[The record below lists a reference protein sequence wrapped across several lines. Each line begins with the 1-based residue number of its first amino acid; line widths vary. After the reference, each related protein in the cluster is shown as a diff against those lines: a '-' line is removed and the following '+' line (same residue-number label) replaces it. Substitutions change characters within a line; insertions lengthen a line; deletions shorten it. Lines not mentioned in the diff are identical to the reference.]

1 MALKK
6 PPRRKEVTE
15 ADAEALANRLA
26 DRPYGE
32 ERKPSLQPETLT
44 RTTISLP
51 EGLLRELEDRTLAN
65 KRAGVA
71 PKNVSALVRQ
81 ALEMYLKVK

>member
-6 PPRRKEVTE
+6 PQLRKEVTE

-32 ERKPSLQPETLT
+32 EKIKPEMLA

-51 EGLLRELEDRTLAN
+51 EGLLRELEDRALSN
-65 KRAGVA
+65 KRAGVS
-71 PKNVSALVRQ
+71 PKNVSALVRE
-81 ALEMYLKVK
+81 ALEAYLKMQ

>member
-6 PPRRKEVTE
+6 PQLRKEVTE
-15 ADAEALANRLA
+15 ADAEALANKLA

-32 ERKPSLQPETLT
+32 NKKPSLQPETLA

-51 EGLLRELEDRTLAN
+51 EGLLRELEDRALTN
-65 KRAGVA
+65 KRAGIT
-71 PKNVSALVRQ
+71 PKNVSALVRE
-81 ALEMYLKVK
+81 ALESYLKIN

>member
-6 PPRRKEVTE
+6 PQLRKEVTE

-32 ERKPSLQPETLT
+32 EKKPSLQPEALT

-51 EGLLRELEDRTLAN
+51 EGLLRELEDRALAN

-71 PKNVSALVRQ
+71 PKNVSALVRE
-81 ALEMYLKVK
+81 AIDAYFKME

>member
-1 MALKK
+1 MVLKK
-6 PPRRKEVTE
+6 PQRRKEVTE

-32 ERKPSLQPETLT
+32 EKKLSLKPETLA

-51 EGLLRELEDRTLAN
+51 EGLLRELEDRALSN
-65 KRAGVA
+65 KRAGVT
-71 PKNVSALVRQ
+71 PKNVSALIRD
-81 ALEMYLKVK
+81 ALEAYLKIQ